1 MLWNSNTIINLE
13 ARARASLWFEG
24 LIAGCLRSTPPRIP
38 KGILLYQNGK
48 RFLMGCQDT
57 RYKLPKDGPST
68 APPSFSACLLISWRT
83 FIFFWKEISFA
94 FAGISETRSSPSEKQ
109 ARHQPLARG
118 VSNKDGKGSEPGL
131 CFQIFM
137 RFFSGGLIEAW
148 SGWLWEIATN
158 LTVGISFQSWPLCK
172 GKGRTCNRV

>member
-1 MLWNSNTIINLE
+1 MVLWELWKLGFRLSLVLKNVLWNSNTIINLE
-13 ARARASLWFEG
+13 ARAWASLWFEG

-94 FAGISETRSSPSEKQ
+94 FAGISETCSRPSEKQ

-118 VSNKDGKGSEPGL
+118 VSTRMVQAQNRDCVFKSSWGSSVEV
-131 CFQIFM
+131 
-137 RFFSGGLIEAW
+137 W
-148 SGWLWEIATN
+148 
-158 LTVGISFQSWPLCK
+158 
-172 GKGRTCNRV
+172 